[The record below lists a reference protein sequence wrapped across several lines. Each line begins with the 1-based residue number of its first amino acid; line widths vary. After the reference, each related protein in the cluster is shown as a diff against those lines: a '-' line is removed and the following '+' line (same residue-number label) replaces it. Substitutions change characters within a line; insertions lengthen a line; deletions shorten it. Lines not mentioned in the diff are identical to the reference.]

1 MLHLSQLKISVASL
15 SAQNVVELE
24 AFVIHCDVNFENTA
38 NPQYKMSFMLN
49 LRTWNKLN
57 VSFFL
62 LNLLFFSL
70 FR

>member
-38 NPQYKMSFMLN
+38 NPQYKMNFMLN
-49 LRTWNKLN
+49 L
-57 VSFFL
+57 
-62 LNLLFFSL
+62 
-70 FR
+70 